1 MLVLLLKNTKQ
12 QNRKEPA
19 QMRIHLPTKTLVSG
33 LLISLSINSRA
44 QKENTFAIGAES
56 FELNGKPYV
65 IRCGEMHFARMP
77 KAGWKQ
83 RLQMA
88 KAMGLNTVCAYLF
101 WNMQEKQPDQFT
113 WAKPFSKIF
122 SPLRYCR

>member
-1 MLVLLLKNTKQ
+1 
-12 QNRKEPA
+12 
-19 QMRIHLPTKTLVSG
+19 MRIHLLTKTLVLG
-33 LLISLSINSRA
+33 LLISLSINSWA

-65 IRCGEMHFARMP
+65 IRCGEMHFVLIP
-77 KAGWKQ
+77 KAEWKQ

-101 WNMQEKQPDQFT
+101 LNMHEKQPDQFT
-113 WAKPFSKIF
+113 RVKNFLKAFCPIMRCK
-122 SPLRYCR
+122 

>member
-1 MLVLLLKNTKQ
+1 
-12 QNRKEPA
+12 
-19 QMRIHLPTKTLVSG
+19 MRIHLFIKPLVVG

-65 IRCGEMHFARMP
+65 IRCGEMHFAPIP

-101 WNMQEKQPDQFT
+101 WNIHEKQPDQFT
-113 WAKPFSKIF
+113 KVKNFLKSL
-122 SPLRYCR
+122 LRCCR

>member
-1 MLVLLLKNTKQ
+1 MRTHFLTKPLVL
-12 QNRKEPA
+12 
-19 QMRIHLPTKTLVSG
+19 G

-44 QKENTFAIGAES
+44 QKENTWAIGAES

-65 IRCGEMHFARMP
+65 IRCGEMHFARIP

-83 RLQMA
+83 RLQRA

-101 WNMQEKQPDQFT
+101 WNMHEKQPDQFT
-113 WAKPFSKIF
+113 WVKNFLKTF
-122 SPLRYCR
+122 SPLRCCR